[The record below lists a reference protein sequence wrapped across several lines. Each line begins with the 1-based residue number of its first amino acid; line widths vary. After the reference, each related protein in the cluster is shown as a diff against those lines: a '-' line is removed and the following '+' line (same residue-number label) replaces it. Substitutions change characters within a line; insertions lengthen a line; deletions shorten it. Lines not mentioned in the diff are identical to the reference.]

1 MPKSSEKPKAAVL
14 ERERR
19 STAGKRMSSL
29 IGKAQE
35 DDDAFWSH
43 SIWSEVGGGYT
54 DGKSSRKKR
63 RRDVDDDT
71 SSSPSDDD
79 DDEEGTTEG
88 GDGSADND
96 DEESVSSGEGSFR
109 ISDEG
114 SGAVDEFDSD
124 FDESESDDDDRGADG
139 DEGEEEKELHAEE
152 RRNAV
157 AAKRKKNQRLGVPLS
172 RSAISSAGRE
182 LMKKKTGKV
191 SKRGPLG
198 EGWNEGLVLNWPP
211 PLLSSLDGMVGV
223 AVPRERG
230 RPLKSTTVTMTQTTI
245 IDPQQISSQPITQQ
259 NIDIAATAQLPQQQ
273 ILTGVTSVPT
283 FAPNIKPPTKKL
295 KRQLEQEAISERKQ
309 SQRQQFTQ
317 EELIVEAIKYTETD
331 NSKWINARKRSKEEA
346 AQLEKS
352 TNSKKSSSNQQPIS
366 RFHSRR
372 GCNTTITFMNM
383 DYLPEILTRRQTSSS
398 VGYSTSKAGSSSPRQ
413 RRTASE
419 SIEYNQQKKKD
430 EKCVITGKIAKYR
443 DPKSMLGYH
452 DLDAYKELRRRIDS
466 GELKLSR
473 PGVQKKNGKSNNG
486 TKPKRKCASMTATF
500 TLGQS
505 TMIADMSYSG
515 STSKEAKVKV
525 MQNGLPVS
533 PPSELVMSVPAVE
546 SSQDNR
552 KEPTPLLP
560 SLNLDGH
567 IHNDGEMDHSNGH
580 NAKNGVQVAIAAND
594 SQPRFPDS
602 TKSAQLAPS
611 DNVDNIPS
619 ANKDNGSADL
629 KIDSTIILNRDNDGG
644 NIGNATRQ
652 ISSAP
657 ETTST
662 LPILN
667 NQLNT
672 ANGVPSFKSKET
684 IVPPSPPA
692 TKMITRQ
699 NGDPKSLVTTV
710 NTPSNGKRTTIEAN

>member
-1 MPKSSEKPKAAVL
+1 
-14 ERERR
+14 
-19 STAGKRMSSL
+19 MSSL

-43 SIWSEVGGGYT
+43 SIWSEVGGGYA

-63 RRDVDDDT
+63 RRDEDDDT

-79 DDEEGTTEG
+79 DDEGGTTEG

-114 SGAVDEFDSD
+114 SAGAADEFDSD

-152 RRNAV
+152 RRNSV

-172 RSAISSAGRE
+172 LSAISSAGRE

-273 ILTGVTSVPT
+273 ISTGATSVPT

-317 EELIVEAIKYTETD
+317 EELIIEAIKYTETD

-372 GCNTTITFMNM
+372 GCNTTITFTNM

-452 DLDAYKELRRRIDS
+452 DLDSYKELRRRIES

-486 TKPKRKCASMTATF
+486 TKPKQKCASMTATSAAF

-533 PPSELVMSVPAVE
+533 PPSELVTDDVAVE
-546 SSQDNR
+546 SSQGNR
-552 KEPTPLLP
+552 KEPMPLLP
-560 SLNLDGH
+560 SLHLDGH

-580 NAKNGVQVAIAAND
+580 HAKNGVQVAIAAND

-611 DNVDNIPS
+611 DNVDNIPL
-619 ANKDNGSADL
+619 ANNDNGSADL

-710 NTPSNGKRTTIEAN
+710 NTPSSGKRTTIEAN

>member
-1 MPKSSEKPKAAVL
+1 
-14 ERERR
+14 
-19 STAGKRMSSL
+19 MSSL

-43 SIWSEVGGGYT
+43 SIWSEVGGGYA

-63 RRDVDDDT
+63 RRRDEDDDT

-79 DDEEGTTEG
+79 DDEGGTTEG

-114 SGAVDEFDSD
+114 SAGAVDEFDSD

-152 RRNAV
+152 RRNSV

-273 ILTGVTSVPT
+273 ISTGATSVPT

-317 EELIVEAIKYTETD
+317 EELIIEAIKYTETD

-352 TNSKKSSSNQQPIS
+352 TNSKNSSSNQQPIS

-372 GCNTTITFMNM
+372 GCNTTITFTNM

-452 DLDAYKELRRRIDS
+452 DLDSYKELRRRIDS

-486 TKPKRKCASMTATF
+486 TKPKQKCASMTTSAAF

-533 PPSELVMSVPAVE
+533 PPSELVTDDVAVE
-546 SSQDNR
+546 SSQGNR

-560 SLNLDGH
+560 SLHLDGH

-580 NAKNGVQVAIAAND
+580 HAKNGVQVAIAAND

-611 DNVDNIPS
+611 DNVDNIPL
-619 ANKDNGSADL
+619 ANNDNGSADL

-710 NTPSNGKRTTIEAN
+710 NTPSSGKRTTIEAN

>member
-43 SIWSEVGGGYT
+43 SIWGEGYA

-63 RRDVDDDT
+63 RRDDDDDT

-79 DDEEGTTEG
+79 DDDEEGITED

-114 SGAVDEFDSD
+114 SAGAVDEFDSD

-152 RRNAV
+152 RRNSV

-211 PLLSSLDGMVGV
+211 PLLSSLDGMVG

-259 NIDIAATAQLPQQQ
+259 NIDIAAPAQLPQQQ
-273 ILTGVTSVPT
+273 ISMGATSVPT

-486 TKPKRKCASMTATF
+486 TKPRRKCASMTATSAAF

-505 TMIADMSYSG
+505 TMIAAMSYSG

-533 PPSELVMSVPAVE
+533 PPSELVTDDVAVE
-546 SSQDNR
+546 SSQGNR

-560 SLNLDGH
+560 SLSLEGH

-580 NAKNGVQVAIAAND
+580 HAKNGVHVAIAAND
-594 SQPRFPDS
+594 SRPQTSDGTNS
-602 TKSAQLAPS
+602 SQLAPL
-611 DNVDNIPS
+611 DNSDNIPPT
-619 ANKDNGSADL
+619 NNDNGTVDL
-629 KIDSTIILNRDNDGG
+629 KIDSTIINRDNDS
-644 NIGNATRQ
+644 NATRQ
-652 ISSAP
+652 IHSAP
-657 ETTST
+657 DTTSST

-667 NQLNT
+667 DQLDT
-672 ANGVPSFKSKET
+672 ANGVPLFKSKET

-692 TKMITRQ
+692 AKMITRQ
-699 NGDPKSLVTTV
+699 NGEPKSLVINV
-710 NTPSNGKRTTIEAN
+710 NTPRNGKRTTIEAN

>member
-14 ERERR
+14 QRERR
-19 STAGKRMSSL
+19 STAGKRMLSL

-35 DDDAFWSH
+35 DDDVFWSH
-43 SIWSEVGGGYT
+43 SIWSEVGGGGYAN
-54 DGKSSRKKR
+54 GKSSRKKR
-63 RRDVDDDT
+63 RRDEDDDT

-79 DDEEGTTEG
+79 DDKEGTTEG
-88 GDGSADND
+88 GDGIADND
-96 DEESVSSGEGSFR
+96 DEESISSGEGSFR

-114 SGAVDEFDSD
+114 SAGAVDEFDSD
-124 FDESESDDDDRGADG
+124 FDESESDDDDDRGANG

-211 PLLSSLDGMVGV
+211 PLPLSDGMAGV
-223 AVPRERG
+223 AEPRERG

-245 IDPQQISSQPITQQ
+245 IDPQQISSQQITQQ
-259 NIDIAATAQLPQQQ
+259 IIDIAAPAQLPQQQ
-273 ILTGVTSVPT
+273 ISTVATSVPT

-309 SQRQQFTQ
+309 SQRQQFSQ
-317 EELIVEAIKYTETD
+317 EELIVESIKYTETD

-346 AQLEKS
+346 AHLEKS

-383 DYLPEILTRRQTSSS
+383 DYLPEIFIRRQTSSL
-398 VGYSTSKAGSSSPRQ
+398 GTSSPRQ
-413 RRTASE
+413 RQNASE
-419 SIEYNQQKKKD
+419 SSESMHTHQKKD

-452 DLDAYKELRRRIDS
+452 DSDSYKELRRRMDS

-473 PGVQKKNGKSNNG
+473 PGVQKKNGK
-486 TKPKRKCASMTATF
+486 TKPKRKCASMTATSAAF

-505 TMIADMSYSG
+505 TMIADMSYLG

-525 MQNGLPVS
+525 IQNGLPVS
-533 PPSELVMSVPAVE
+533 PPSELVTDDVAVE

-552 KEPTPLLP
+552 KEPPPLLP
-560 SLNLDGH
+560 SLHLDGH
-567 IHNDGEMDHSNGH
+567 IHNEREMDTSNGH
-580 NAKNGVQVAIAAND
+580 NAKNGVQAVAAND
-594 SQPRFPDS
+594 SQPLTPNG
-602 TKSAQLAPS
+602 TKSSQLAPS
-611 DNVDNIPS
+611 DIVDNIPS
-619 ANKDNGSADL
+619 TTDNGTADL
-629 KIDSTIILNRDNDGG
+629 KVDSTILNRDSDGG
-644 NIGNATRQ
+644 NDRNATRQ
-652 ISSAP
+652 INSAP

-667 NQLNT
+667 DQLNT
-672 ANGVPSFKSKET
+672 TNGVPLFKSKET

-699 NGDPKSLVTTV
+699 NGEPKSLVTTV

>member
-1 MPKSSEKPKAAVL
+1 
-14 ERERR
+14 
-19 STAGKRMSSL
+19 MSSL

-35 DDDAFWSH
+35 DDDVFWSH
-43 SIWSEVGGGYT
+43 SIWSEVGGGYA

-63 RRDVDDDT
+63 RRDEDDDT

-79 DDEEGTTEG
+79 DDAKEGTTEG

-96 DEESVSSGEGSFR
+96 DDESISSGEGSFR

-114 SGAVDEFDSD
+114 SAGEVDEFDSD
-124 FDESESDDDDRGADG
+124 FDESESDDDNRGADG
-139 DEGEEEKELHAEE
+139 DEGDEEKELHAEE

-230 RPLKSTTVTMTQTTI
+230 RPLKSTTVTMMQTTM

-259 NIDIAATAQLPQQQ
+259 TIAIAAPAQLPQQQ
-273 ILTGVTSVPT
+273 ILTGATSVPT
-283 FAPNIKPPTKKL
+283 SFAPNIKPPTKKL

-317 EELIVEAIKYTETD
+317 EELIVESINYTETD

-346 AQLEKS
+346 AQIEKS

-372 GCNTTITFMNM
+372 GCNTTITFMNVE
-383 DYLPEILTRRQTSSS
+383 YLPEIFTRRQTSESS
-398 VGYSTSKAGSSSPRQ
+398 EAMHTHQ
-413 RRTASE
+413 
-419 SIEYNQQKKKD
+419 KKD
-430 EKCVITGKIAKYR
+430 EECVITGKIAKYR

-452 DLDAYKELRRRIDS
+452 DLDSYKELRRRIDS

-473 PGVQKKNGKSNNG
+473 PGVQKKNGKRYCS
-486 TKPKRKCASMTATF
+486 KPKRKSAGMTATSAAF
-500 TLGQS
+500 TLGRS

-515 STSKEAKVKV
+515 STSKEAKVKIT
-525 MQNGLPVS
+525 QNGLPVS
-533 PPSELVMSVPAVE
+533 PPSELVIDDVEVE
-546 SSQDNR
+546 SPQNNR
-552 KEPTPLLP
+552 KEPTPLIP
-560 SLNLDGH
+560 SLHLDGH
-567 IHNDGEMDHSNGH
+567 IHNDGEMNTSNGH
-580 NAKNGVQVAIAAND
+580 HAKNGVQVAIAAND
-594 SQPRFPDS
+594 SQPQTPDG
-602 TKSAQLAPS
+602 TKFSQLAPS
-611 DNVDNIPS
+611 DIVDNSPS
-619 ANKDNGSADL
+619 TTDNGTADL
-629 KIDSTIILNRDNDGG
+629 KVDSTVLNRDSDGG
-644 NIGNATRQ
+644 NDGNATRQ
-652 ISSAP
+652 INSAP
-657 ETTST
+657 DTTST

-667 NQLNT
+667 DQLDT
-672 ANGVPSFKSKET
+672 TNGVPILSKEW

-699 NGDPKSLVTTV
+699 NGESKSLVTTV

>member
-43 SIWSEVGGGYT
+43 SIWGEGYA

-63 RRDVDDDT
+63 RRDDDDDT

-79 DDEEGTTEG
+79 DDDEEGITED

-114 SGAVDEFDSD
+114 SAGAVDEFDSD

-152 RRNAV
+152 RRNSV

-211 PLLSSLDGMVGV
+211 PLLSSLDGMVG

-259 NIDIAATAQLPQQQ
+259 NIDIAAPAQLPQQQ
-273 ILTGVTSVPT
+273 ISMGATSVPT

-486 TKPKRKCASMTATF
+486 TKPRRKCASMTATSAAF

-505 TMIADMSYSG
+505 TMIAAMSYSG

-533 PPSELVMSVPAVE
+533 PPSELVTDDVAVE
-546 SSQDNR
+546 SSQGNR

-560 SLNLDGH
+560 LSLEGH
-567 IHNDGEMDHSNGH
+567 IHNDGEMDH
-580 NAKNGVQVAIAAND
+580 KNCVHVAIAAND
-594 SQPRFPDS
+594 SRPQTSDGTNS
-602 TKSAQLAPS
+602 SQLAPL
-611 DNVDNIPS
+611 DNSDNIPPT
-619 ANKDNGSADL
+619 NNDNGTVDL
-629 KIDSTIILNRDNDGG
+629 KIDSTIINRDNDS
-644 NIGNATRQ
+644 NATRQ
-652 ISSAP
+652 IHSAP
-657 ETTST
+657 DTTSST

-667 NQLNT
+667 DQLDT
-672 ANGVPSFKSKET
+672 ANGVPLFKSKET

-692 TKMITRQ
+692 AKMITRQ
-699 NGDPKSLVTTV
+699 NGEPKSLVINV
-710 NTPSNGKRTTIEAN
+710 NTPRNGKRTTIEAN

>member
-1 MPKSSEKPKAAVL
+1 
-14 ERERR
+14 
-19 STAGKRMSSL
+19 MSSL

-43 SIWSEVGGGYT
+43 SIWSEVGGGYA

-63 RRDVDDDT
+63 RRDKDDDDT
-71 SSSPSDDD
+71 TSSDDD
-79 DDEEGTTEG
+79 DDNDEEGTTEG
-88 GDGSADND
+88 GDGSSDND
-96 DEESVSSGEGSFR
+96 DEESVSSGEGSFH

-114 SGAVDEFDSD
+114 SAGAVDEFDSD

-211 PLLSSLDGMVGV
+211 PMPLSDGMAGV

-230 RPLKSTTVTMTQTTI
+230 RPLKSTIVTMTKTTI

-259 NIDIAATAQLPQQQ
+259 TIDIAAPAQLPQPQ
-273 ILTGVTSVPT
+273 ISTGATSVPT
-283 FAPNIKPPTKKL
+283 SAQNIKPPTKKL

-352 TNSKKSSSNQQPIS
+352 TNSKKMSSNQQPIS

-383 DYLPEILTRRQTSSS
+383 DFLPEILTHRQTSSS
-398 VGYSTSKAGSSSPRQ
+398 GTSSPRQ
-413 RRTASE
+413 RRSASE
-419 SIEYNQQKKKD
+419 SSEAMLYTHQKKKD

-473 PGVQKKNGKSNNG
+473 PGVQKKNGKSNG
-486 TKPKRKCASMTATF
+486 TKAKRKSAIMTTSTAAF

-505 TMIADMSYSG
+505 TMIADISYSG
-515 STSKEAKVKV
+515 STSKEAKVRV

-533 PPSELVMSVPAVE
+533 PPCELVIDDVAVE

-560 SLNLDGH
+560 SLHLDEH
-567 IHNDGEMDHSNGH
+567 IHNDGEMDTSNGH
-580 NAKNGVQVAIAAND
+580 HAKNCVQVAIAAND
-594 SQPRFPDS
+594 SQPQTPDG
-602 TKSAQLAPS
+602 TKSSQLAPS
-611 DNVDNIPS
+611 DNVDNIPLTT
-619 ANKDNGSADL
+619 DNGTADL
-629 KIDSTIILNRDNDGG
+629 KVDSTILNRDIDGG
-644 NIGNATRQ
+644 TISNTTRQ
-652 ISSAP
+652 INSAP
-657 ETTST
+657 DTTST

-667 NQLNT
+667 DQLNT
-672 ANGVPSFKSKET
+672 ANGVPLLKSKET

-699 NGDPKSLVTTV
+699 NGESKSLVTTV